1 MNGEAQLCGRTI
13 LVVED
18 QPAPREAMVGQL
30 SGAGA
35 SVIACA
41 SAEELDAHLAG
52 VEERHDGMI
61 PQLILLDLTLPG
73 RSGLDALR
81 SLRRRPA
88 FRALPVV
95 IVSGDDE
102 ASVIDE
108 ALTAGCQGFLTKP
121 VRMTQLIATCLRVLR

>member
-1 MNGEAQLCGRTI
+1 MNGEAQLSCRRI

-18 QPAPREAMVGQL
+18 QQAPREAMVGQL

-35 SVIACA
+35 TVIPCA
-41 SAEELDAHLAG
+41 SAEEMEAYLVS
-52 VEERHDGMI
+52 VEGFSDGMV
-61 PQLILLDLTLPG
+61 PHLILLDLTLPG

-88 FRALPVV
+88 FRTLPVV

-121 VRMTQLIATCLRVLR
+121 VRMAQLIATCLRVLR